1 MRRVL
6 LAAIACSVA
15 AGCMTSPPA
24 AKSPRIRTAEG
35 IAAKL
40 VLLSGDS
47 VSGELL
53 ALDTA
58 AVTLLAAP
66 GIVAVRHEGV
76 SEAHFAGYGK
86 LTRDA
91 RGYLVER
98 ERWERI
104 RLESRYPYG
113 IPEPARAAIMGA
125 RNQARVD
132 TLRAP

>member
-15 AGCMTSPPA
+15 AGCMSSPPVE
-24 AKSPRIRTAEG
+24 KSPRIRTAEG

-40 VLLSGDS
+40 VLLSGNS
-47 VSGELL
+47 VTGELL

-58 AVTLLAAP
+58 AVTLLAGP
-66 GIVAVRHEGV
+66 GIVVVRHEAV
-76 SEAHFAGYGK
+76 SEAHFAGYHR
-86 LTRDA
+86 LTRDRQA
-91 RGYLVER
+91 YVVER

-113 IPEPARAAIMGA
+113 IPEPALTAIMRA
-125 RNQARVD
+125 RNQARID